1 MSTLGAD
8 GPLGITIVKPGVPR
22 GGIAEP
28 ATPHLGFLECRS
40 IRCSR
45 LRVDESD
52 CEQQESSEFE
62 FHKRHFFEERF
73 DFDFLDPCSFVRST
87 ILLSFITYTGVPV
100 LIPSS
105 NAFRAAR
112 RRARDISSVSRECE
126 LPRRL
131 INYLPL
137 KSTSVPGLNYR
148 TTTIDLPSSY
158 KRLESYVNQNQSGG
172 EQQRLR
178 RCYHPGPLSS

>member
-1 MSTLGAD
+1 MSTLDAD
-8 GPLGITIVKPGVPR
+8 DPLGITIVKRGVAGR
-22 GGIAEP
+22 GIAEP
-28 ATPHLGFLECRS
+28 ATPHLGFLECWS

-45 LRVDESD
+45 LCVDESD

-112 RRARDISSVSRECE
+112 RRARSVSFASREGE
-126 LPRRL
+126 LTRRL
-131 INYLPL
+131 IDYLPL
-137 KSTSVPGLNYR
+137 KSTSVPSLNYR
-148 TTTIDLPSSY
+148 TTPTCLPSSY
-158 KRLESYVNQNQSGG
+158 KRLESCVSQNQSGG
-172 EQQRLR
+172 EQQRLP
-178 RCYHPGPLSS
+178 RCDHPGPLSS